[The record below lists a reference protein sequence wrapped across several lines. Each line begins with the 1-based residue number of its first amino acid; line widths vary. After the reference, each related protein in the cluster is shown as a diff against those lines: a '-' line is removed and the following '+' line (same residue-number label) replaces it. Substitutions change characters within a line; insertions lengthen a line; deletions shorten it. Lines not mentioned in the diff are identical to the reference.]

1 MADTF
6 PVRCPTCNKVINH
19 LFERWL
25 RLVRERN
32 YSNDQA
38 LTAIGFPPKAICCRR
53 MFLAHPLPI
62 DVNAV
67 SLANDF
73 ASLNHIR
80 FEETQ
85 TQTSRVYVLTDSG
98 QKQLSQAHLVDVE
111 VTDVHNTVI
120 HRARCKSSDL
130 WMIEYIRR
138 RTGPDSLKFA
148 FDIDRAASIR
158 VTGPAQ
164 LDRHLPE
171 LFSK

>member
-25 RLVRERN
+25 KLMRERD
-32 YSNDQA
+32 YSKDQA

-62 DVNAV
+62 DVGAAT
-67 SLANDF
+67 LDNDF
-73 ASLNHIR
+73 ALLNHIR

-85 TQTSRVYVLTDSG
+85 TQMSRVYTLSDYG
-98 QKQLSQAHLVDVE
+98 RKQFSQAHLVDVE
-111 VTDVHNTVI
+111 ITDANNIVI

-138 RTGPDSLKFA
+138 RTGPDSIKFA
-148 FDIDRAASIR
+148 FDVDRAASIR

-164 LDRHLPE
+164 LDRQLPE
-171 LFSK
+171 LFVH